1 MATHDKN
8 TFSWILY
15 ILSASDI
22 AMSSASQCLLQTFAP
37 FPELLC
43 PWQDR
48 LKVSQIVSQ
57 LFSQNATC
65 WSYSVYTLPW
75 KKLFMKTI
83 KTAVAWFLICVCA
96 FHNLSTLFYTWF
108 FMMRRKTAF
117 ESTIYL
123 FSIVGWIVKVFPSL
137 LSHSMNIVQRSRTW
151 RGWTS
156 RIFP

>member
-1 MATHDKN
+1 MG
-8 TFSWILY
+8 SY
-15 ILSASDI
+15 IYNASYI
-22 AMSSASQCLLQTFAP
+22 VSSQRQWLLQSFTP
-37 FPELLC
+37 FPGLLC
-43 PWQDR
+43 PWQYSVHLAR
-48 LKVSQIVSQ
+48 QAKASQTVSQ